1 MGGGR
6 WVLVVGRGVMISY
19 PPLWSFCLSID
30 SKVVNGIDD
39 TFYVL
44 RDGSFSYGRNNFDYT
59 LLERSLLS
67 LSLMVE

>member
-6 WVLVVGRGVMISY
+6 LVLVVGRGVMISY
-19 PPLWSFCLSID
+19 PPLWMFCLSID

-44 RDGSFSYGRNNFDYT
+44 RCGSFSYGRNNFNYT
-59 LLERSLLS
+59 TLERSLLHFH
-67 LSLMVE
+67 LVE